1 MTKFIA
7 IAAIS
12 ATALIAAQAP
22 AQAQMSAL
30 KSLDVGATTANQLI
44 HKTGR
49 RSRRIGAGI
58 ALGLLGVAAVAS
70 HARAREDAEN
80 EREYSHQRRCNRWR
94 RWCSN
99 GEDQACWKYD
109 NRC

>member
-1 MTKFIA
+1 MTKSIA

-12 ATALIAAQAP
+12 AAAVISVQAP
-22 AQAQMSAL
+22 AQAQMSGL
-30 KSLDVGATTANQLI
+30 KSLDTTAKSANQLI

-49 RSRRIGAGI
+49 RGRRIGAGI
-58 ALGLLGVAAVAS
+58 ALGLLGVAAIAS
-70 HARAREDAEN
+70 QSRANDDDYS
-80 EREYSHQRRCNRWR
+80 EREYRRQRRCNRWR